1 MSEQSEPSSVRV
13 RIYDREFALRTTGDP
28 ERLQA
33 LCSSLDTRMREVAAS
48 TGAVDT
54 LKVAVLAALSL
65 GDDLQRVRDE
75 LKKLDDSVARRSLAC
90 VSMLDRFFCL
100 IRDSRFEIRD
110 SESLNLE
117 SRIWN
122 HRLKGALMR

>member
-1 MSEQSEPSSVRV
+1 MSEQPEPSSVRV

-28 ERLQA
+28 GRLQA
-33 LCSSLDTRMREVAAS
+33 LCRSLDARMREVAAS

-75 LKKLDDSVARRSLAC
+75 LKQLDDSVSCRSLAC
-90 VSMLDRFFCL
+90 VSMLDRF
-100 IRDSRFEIRD
+100 IS
-110 SESLNLE
+110 
-117 SRIWN
+117 
-122 HRLKGALMR
+122 